1 MFALRHFLLENY
13 KYRIQFKGV
22 LCDDM
27 KSIVSHGY
35 ENCYDWN
42 KVMELV
48 LAATEIAGN
57 DSIADIEET
66 TEKLLKDWLTTF
78 EGWGLLSSIA
88 PLDSL

>member
-1 MFALRHFLLENY
+1 
-13 KYRIQFKGV
+13 
-22 LCDDM
+22 
-27 KSIVSHGY
+27 
-35 ENCYDWN
+35 
-42 KVMELV
+42 MELV